1 MKILGAEDVPQSGLG
16 QQPGAVVGV
25 LHVGHAHGG
34 VTDPVVDHRVHR
46 HRHAVLG
53 QDLTETLVM
62 RNIII
67 SIITSCGGTPSV
79 IVLRSTF

>member
-34 VTDPVVDHRVHR
+34 ITDPVVDHRVHR
-46 HRHAVLG
+46 HRDTVLG
-53 QDLTETLVM
+53 QHLQGVVSGAGVSSVFVLT
-62 RNIII
+62 
-67 SIITSCGGTPSV
+67 S
-79 IVLRSTF
+79 

>member
-34 VTDPVVDHRVHR
+34 ITDPVVDHRVHR
-46 HRHAVLG
+46 HRDTVLG
-53 QDLTETLVM
+53 QHLKGGGALSGAGVSSVFVLT
-62 RNIII
+62 
-67 SIITSCGGTPSV
+67 S
-79 IVLRSTF
+79 